1 MPREDDDAEVTY
13 IHPIEEEGRA
23 QSRLQNAL
31 ATAVVMALAVTFF
44 GLLFRLN
51 VWLWLGR

>member
-13 IHPIEEEGRA
+13 IHPIKEEGRA